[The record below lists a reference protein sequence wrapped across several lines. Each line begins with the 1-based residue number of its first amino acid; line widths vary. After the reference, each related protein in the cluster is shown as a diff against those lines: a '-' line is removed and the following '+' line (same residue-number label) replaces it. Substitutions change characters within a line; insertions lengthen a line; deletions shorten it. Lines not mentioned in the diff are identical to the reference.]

1 MVSFVVIPVER
12 SFPDSERRFDCER
25 IFGFERRRCKVL
37 VDMVHGR
44 NYRGDIGRA
53 TGEKEHRVFK
63 NLYKEVS

>member
-1 MVSFVVIPVER
+1 
-12 SFPDSERRFDCER
+12 
-25 IFGFERRRCKVL
+25 VL

-53 TGEKEHRVFK
+53 TGEKERRVFK